1 MRHVRV
7 HLQGYRMPSLAMED
21 REERRFLTIE
31 DGYDNAAGPPQ
42 HTCFAEW
49 STERS

>member
-1 MRHVRV
+1 
-7 HLQGYRMPSLAMED
+7 MPSLAMED

-42 HTCFAEW
+42 CMCFAEG